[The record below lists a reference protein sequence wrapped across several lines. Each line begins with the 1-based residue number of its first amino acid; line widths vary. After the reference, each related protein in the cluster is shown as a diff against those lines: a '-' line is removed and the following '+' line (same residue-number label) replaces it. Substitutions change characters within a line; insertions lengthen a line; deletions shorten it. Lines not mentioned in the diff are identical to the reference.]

1 MEGKDL
7 RKAGLKVTLPRLKIL
22 EILESSQT
30 RHLSAED
37 IYRTLLES
45 NEDIGLA
52 TVYRVL
58 TQFEAAGLVTRHH
71 FEDGMAVFELNQ
83 GTHHDHIVCLDCGR
97 VEEFMDA
104 GIEERQTAGG
114 QQARLRDPRSLADS
128 LRALPAP
135 ELPVRSRKTASDR
148 GALSCAAAPAGAC
161 APCRRSPPAA
171 RSISLGMLARLGAD
185 LDPAEHARELLD
197 PVRRRTAR

>member
-1 MEGKDL
+1 MGNNARESYLIANRPQLAPCQRTLIRRRAAVEGKDL

-22 EILESSQT
+22 EILESSTT

-37 IYRTLLES
+37 IYRTLLDG

-71 FEDGMAVFELNQ
+71 FEDGMAVFELNH

-97 VEEFMDA
+97 VEEFMDS
-104 GIEERQTAGG
+104 GIEERQTSVA
-114 QQARLRDPRSLADS
+114 QRLGFTIRDHSLIMYGD
-128 LRALPAP
+128 
-135 ELPVRSRKTASDR
+135 
-148 GALSCAAAPAGAC
+148 
-161 APCRRSPPAA
+161 CRRTNCAYRKKKPS
-171 RSISLGMLARLGAD
+171 
-185 LDPAEHARELLD
+185 
-197 PVRRRTAR
+197 